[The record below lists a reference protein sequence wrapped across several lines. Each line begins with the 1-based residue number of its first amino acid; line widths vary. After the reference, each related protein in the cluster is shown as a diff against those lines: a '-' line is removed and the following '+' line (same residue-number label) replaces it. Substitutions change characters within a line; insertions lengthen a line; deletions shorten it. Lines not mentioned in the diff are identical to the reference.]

1 MITLAKYSNEIKE
14 GILIRNVEEKLLELF
29 KDGYLN
35 GTVHTCIGQELIGV
49 FISKYLNENDHIVS
63 NHRGH
68 GHYLS
73 RFKDIEGLIAEVM
86 GKRSGCSG
94 GYGGSQHMFNSNIL
108 SNGLQGGMVPI
119 ATGIGLDYR

>member
-1 MITLAKYSNEIKE
+1 MNK
-14 GILIRNVEEKLLELF
+14 
-29 KDGYLN
+29 
-35 GTVHTCIGQELIGV
+35 
-49 FISKYLNENDHIVS
+49 NDHIVS

-94 GYGGSQHMFNSNIL
+94 GYGGSQHLFNNNFLSKNYHHLKNYFTLEKKDLEINGFKIFDQFIL
-108 SNGLQGGMVPI
+108 PSKI
-119 ATGIGLDYR
+119 YRQVGVVILKKLI